1 VAEYISVE
9 HDGAVALVTI
19 DHPPVNALSAQ
30 LLDELEAEVVRM
42 DEDESVR
49 VAVLRGAGDRAFV
62 AGADISEFPNL
73 RDAPPENGGSAR
85 GIQKLRARV
94 DKGRI
99 PFVAAI
105 PRLFL
110 RGGARRAG

>member
-49 VAVLRGAGDRAFV
+49 VAVLRGAGDPRV
-62 AGADISEFPNL
+62 GGGAG
-73 RDAPPENGGSAR
+73 GR
-85 GIQKLRARV
+85 GHQETRP
-94 DKGRI
+94 G
-99 PFVAAI
+99 PT
-105 PRLFL
+105 
-110 RGGARRAG
+110 RGGGAPRGRRRLVGRGRALSPTPGGA